1 MFDSEMI
8 RLYDLKKTATML
20 DYFSVQVYRFRGD
33 VPLVIRVYHIS
44 RQCQIFPY
52 ASHSPE
58 FIADELRR
66 VLNILEEPHW
76 RERIQSLCM
85 QKNTDA
91 LGTAELF
98 ADLY

>member
-1 MFDSEMI
+1 MI
-8 RLYDLKKTATML
+8 RLYDLKKTPTL
-20 DYFSVQVYRFRGD
+20 QEYLSVQVYRFRGD
-33 VPLVIRVYHIS
+33 VPLVIRVYPLS
-44 RQCQIFPY
+44 RQSQIFPY

-66 VLNILEEPHW
+66 VLNMLDEPHW

-85 QKNTDA
+85 QRNTDA

-98 ADLY
+98 SDLY